1 MRVAQLLLRLTSG
14 VCGLAVGFAALWLPS
29 AFIYTVSAEP
39 SDQFAF
45 GGRALGY
52 GFALLMF
59 AVLAYISYR
68 LFRFAISGSR
78 SLVGEE

>member
-1 MRVAQLLLRLTSG
+1 MRAVQLLFRVASAL
-14 VCGLAVGFAALWLPS
+14 CGLVATIAALWLPF

-59 AVLAYISYR
+59 AVLAYISYT
-68 LFRFAISGSR
+68 LFRFAISGFTFPHR
-78 SLVGEE
+78 